1 MVLDGL
7 NNPLSRKL
15 EVSTNNSTRPQYS
28 YQGSNLRVDP
38 QTKSSDTF
46 SGALLAPETQKNGLE
61 RLIFVAGG
69 AE

>member
-1 MVLDGL
+1 MVLDGW

-15 EVSTNNSTRPQYS
+15 EVGTNYSTKPQYS

-38 QTKSSDTF
+38 LTKSSDRF
-46 SGALLAPETQKNGLE
+46 FGALLTSKNQKNGLE